1 VPLVSKPIAFAC
13 RAERLARAGAS
24 PDRAIIWP
32 SGEAEGMRPDAD
44 TSEKV
49 ALGKSSE
56 VVRCDIFNT
65 PFVNFARGDMPGG
78 YEVTQPLRREWV
90 DLVVVS

>member
-1 VPLVSKPIAFAC
+1 
-13 RAERLARAGAS
+13 
-24 PDRAIIWP
+24 
-32 SGEAEGMRPDAD
+32 M
-44 TSEKV
+44 

-65 PFVNFARGDMPGG
+65 PFVNYARGNMPGG

-90 DLVVVS
+90 YLVVVGRHHSASTLMPAVASTDALTNHAALTM